1 MPLLPLLL
9 GRLLPWPETIPREAA
24 RVPNSE
30 RAAPLVRLLPGLL
43 PPLPPLLLLPPPAL
57 GRASDARAR
66 DVTRVTF
73 SRARAAAPAVAHAM
87 RPPLPRKPA
96 ASDPLPAARCAPSS
110 ARAGIRWLWRAQ
122 PSAPQPADTETSSGQ
137 GYRGRVITP
146 RLVSLP
152 SPPPPPAG
160 GEPVSSSPA
169 APPRRREFPRSKM
182 TVVISLL
189 RRGLPRPS
197 APTAGQWR

>member
-1 MPLLPLLL
+1 MGCGCGGIGGGL
-9 GRLLPWPETIPREAA
+9 GCCRQRPCRQSDATARTPRWPPGESRGCRCCRCCWDGCCRARGHPRGAA
-24 RVPNSE
+24 RVPNFE

-96 ASDPLPAARCAPSS
+96 ASDPLPAARRAPRS
-110 ARAGIRWLWRAQ
+110 AHAGIRWLWRAQ

-137 GYRGRVITP
+137 VARV
-146 RLVSLP
+146 
-152 SPPPPPAG
+152 G
-160 GEPVSSSPA
+160 
-169 APPRRREFPRSKM
+169 
-182 TVVISLL
+182 
-189 RRGLPRPS
+189 
-197 APTAGQWR
+197 